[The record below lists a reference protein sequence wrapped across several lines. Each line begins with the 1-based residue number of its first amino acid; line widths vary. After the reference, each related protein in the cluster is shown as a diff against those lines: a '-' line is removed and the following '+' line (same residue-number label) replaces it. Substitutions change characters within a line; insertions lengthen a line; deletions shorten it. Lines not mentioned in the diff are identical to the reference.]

1 MTNNTQVT
9 LVRLSDSELTL
20 AGEADDA
27 RGRTVV
33 DRNGDEVGEVDDL
46 LIDPDERRV
55 RFLQVASGGFLGLGE
70 NKRLVPVDAVTA
82 MDDTIQIDKD
92 RSHVAEAPVYD
103 PELVEERGYYESLYG
118 YYGYSPYWAAGY
130 MYPGY
135 PYRY

>member
-1 MTNNTQVT
+1 MTNDAQVT
-9 LVRLSDSELTL
+9 LVRLSDSDLTL

-33 DRNGDEVGEVDDL
+33 DRNGEEVGQVDDL

-70 NKRLVPVDAVTA
+70 SKRLVPVDAVTA
-82 MDDTIQIDKD
+82 MADTIQIDKD
-92 RSHVAEAPVYD
+92 RDDVAKAPIYD

-118 YYGYSPYWAAGY
+118 YYGYSPYWSAGY
-130 MYPGY
+130 MFPGY
-135 PYRY
+135 PYR